1 MDQETVNTQ
10 QNKDAAKEKRKR
22 ILAVLKLAI
31 FAVILIGI
39 PLYIYFFQHDLIES
53 FSDIKELENTL
64 RSYRRESMIIY
75 VAAQI
80 LQVVLSVIPGQALQF
95 AGGYLFGFLLGL
107 LLSVIGIAIGSA
119 LAYYIARI
127 LGRDAIHMFFGE
139 RKVTEM
145 LDLMNSPKGLIVT
158 FIIFLIPGIPKDLCS
173 YAAGLSNLKLR
184 PYLIVSMIARIPG
197 MLGCLIIGQQ
207 VGAGGYTSAAIIAA
221 VALVLLVLG
230 IIFRKKILDFA
241 YRVTDKLL
249 KM

>member
-1 MDQETVNTQ
+1 MDKDTGSTQ
-10 QNKDAAKEKRKR
+10 QNNENALSKRKKLLS
-22 ILAVLKLAI
+22 ILKLVML
-31 FAVILIGI
+31 AVILIGI
-39 PLYIYFFQHDLIES
+39 PLYIYFFHHDLIDS
-53 FSDIKELENTL
+53 FSNIKELEATL
-64 RSYRRESMIIY
+64 KSYRRESILIY
-75 VAAQI
+75 IGAQI

-107 LLSVIGIAIGSA
+107 VLSIIGIAIGST

-127 LGRDAIHMFFGE
+127 LGRDAIHMFFGK

-207 VGAGGYTSAAIIAA
+207 VGAGGYLSAAIIAA
-221 VALVLLVLG
+221 VALVLLILG
-230 IIFRKKILDFA
+230 IIFRKRILDFA
-241 YRVTDKLL
+241 YRATDKLL
-249 KM
+249 NL

>member
-1 MDQETVNTQ
+1 MD
-10 QNKDAAKEKRKR
+10 NKDSNLKQEKRRR
-22 ILAVLKLAI
+22 ILAVLKLVAL
-31 FAVILIGI
+31 AVILVGV
-39 PLYIYFFQHDLIES
+39 PLYIYFFHHDLIES
-53 FSDIKELENTL
+53 FSNIKELEATI
-64 RSYRRESMIIY
+64 RSYRRESILIY
-75 VAAQI
+75 VGAQV

-95 AGGYLFGFLLGL
+95 AGGYLFGTILGL
-107 LLSVIGIAIGSA
+107 VLSVIGIAIGST
-119 LAYYIARI
+119 LAYYIARL
-127 LGRDAIHMFFGE
+127 LGRDAVHLFFGE

-221 VALVLLVLG
+221 VALVLLILG
-230 IIFRKKILDFA
+230 VIFRRKIMDAA
-241 YRVTDKLL
+241 YKVTDKLL
-249 KM
+249 QM